1 MQIVVDA
8 NPLIALLIRPSKIAE
23 LLFLEELEMFA
34 PELLFHEIERNKGII
49 VQKSGLNESEID
61 KFILILKKRIK
72 IITEEEF
79 LKFRQQADKICLD
92 EKDVTYFALA
102 LYLKCPVWSNE
113 KKLKEQNAIRVYATH
128 ELLEVFGIK
137 M

>member
-79 LKFRQQADKICLD
+79 LKFYRGQ
-92 EKDVTYFALA
+92 
-102 LYLKCPVWSNE
+102 S
-113 KKLKEQNAIRVYATH
+113 
-128 ELLEVFGIK
+128 
-137 M
+137 